1 MNPNESDAPDEP
13 QAGATLLF
21 CSPPGGRMVI
31 ALTSGGVVPDMG
43 IPPDAK
49 LRKKKGPRR
58 SATPEATSGKS

>member
-1 MNPNESDAPDEP
+1 
-13 QAGATLLF
+13 
-21 CSPPGGRMVI
+21 MVI

-43 IPPDAK
+43 IAPDAK